1 MLPVSSNKKHFLL
14 SICYVCDM
22 SFLFYVAILKSVS
35 FALIYWFL
43 IPYYVV
49 LAVLS
54 FIWCYCKIF
63 FLILL
68 FSTYLGCPHCKRIKP
83 EFSEVAKEV
92 NTENKVIKY
101 SFMSTRVAHLPP
113 NLAPMKRMKTSSTCV
128 SEKSFCFT
136 RSLLS
141 VGNKHKFCS
150 NFPCFKSE
158 SHFYPWKQ
166 SQILGK
172 IKNKKKYAWS
182 LYLYNWVNLGC
193 FFLFI
198 FYLFIFFFLG
208 GGCVSTQIL
217 IFHDFA
223 FQVPGALGAVDCTVD
238 GDLCTEQEVKRY
250 PTREF
255 FTSRHIPV
263 TRVFETVPNVIS
275 SSHALTNSRIYVH
288 RPNTLF

>member
-54 FIWCYCKIF
+54 FIWCYCKIS

-193 FFLFI
+193 FFFVYFLFI
-198 FYLFIFFFLG
+198 
-208 GGCVSTQIL
+208 
-217 IFHDFA
+217 
-223 FQVPGALGAVDCTVD
+223 
-238 GDLCTEQEVKRY
+238 
-250 PTREF
+250 
-255 FTSRHIPV
+255 
-263 TRVFETVPNVIS
+263 
-275 SSHALTNSRIYVH
+275 
-288 RPNTLF
+288 

>member
-54 FIWCYCKIF
+54 FIWCYCKIS

-92 NTENKVIKY
+92 NTKNKVIKY

-198 FYLFIFFFLG
+198 FYLFIYFFLG
-208 GGCVSTQIL
+208 GGVFRRKFSFSTILLFRSLVPWVQWIVLWMVIFVLNRKSSVIPHVSFL
-217 IFHDFA
+217 LPVIF
-223 FQVPGALGAVDCTVD
+223 Q
-238 GDLCTEQEVKRY
+238 
-250 PTREF
+250 
-255 FTSRHIPV
+255 
-263 TRVFETVPNVIS
+263 
-275 SSHALTNSRIYVH
+275 
-288 RPNTLF
+288 

>member
-22 SFLFYVAILKSVS
+22 SFLFYVAIPKSVS

-54 FIWCYCKIF
+54 FIWCYCKIS

-172 IKNKKKYAWS
+172 IKNKKKYGWS

-193 FFLFI
+193 FFFVYFLFI
-198 FYLFIFFFLG
+198 YLFFFWG
-208 GGCVSTQIL
+208 GGCFDANSH
-217 IFHDFA
+217 FPRFC
-223 FQVPGALGAVDCTVD
+223 FSGPWCPGCSGLYCGWWSLYWTGSQALSHTWVFYFPSYSSNTCLWNGAKCY
-238 GDLCTEQEVKRY
+238 LL
-250 PTREF
+250 F
-255 FTSRHIPV
+255 SRTHQ
-263 TRVFETVPNVIS
+263 
-275 SSHALTNSRIYVH
+275 LTYIRSQA
-288 RPNTLF
+288 

>member
-14 SICYVCDM
+14 SICYVFDM
-22 SFLFYVAILKSVS
+22 SFLFYVAIVKTVS

-54 FIWCYCKIF
+54 FIWCYCKIS

-68 FSTYLGCPHCKRIKP
+68 FSTYLGCPHCKKIKP

-101 SFMSTRVAHLPP
+101 SFISTRVAQLPQ

-141 VGNKHKFCS
+141 VGNKHKFCG

-172 IKNKKKYAWS
+172 IKNKKLFRRKFSFSTILLFRS
-182 LYLYNWVNLGC
+182 LVPWVRWIVLWMV
-193 FFLFI
+193 I
-198 FYLFIFFFLG
+198 FVLNRKSSVIPHVSLLLSVIF
-208 GGCVSTQIL
+208 Q
-217 IFHDFA
+217 
-223 FQVPGALGAVDCTVD
+223 
-238 GDLCTEQEVKRY
+238 
-250 PTREF
+250 
-255 FTSRHIPV
+255 
-263 TRVFETVPNVIS
+263 
-275 SSHALTNSRIYVH
+275 
-288 RPNTLF
+288 

>member
-14 SICYVCDM
+14 SICFVCDM

-35 FALIYWFL
+35 FALIYWFV

-54 FIWCYCKIF
+54 FIWCYCKIS

-68 FSTYLGCPHCKRIKP
+68 FSTYLGCPHCKKIKP

-101 SFMSTRVAHLPP
+101 SFMSTRVAQLPQ
-113 NLAPMKRMKTSSTCV
+113 NLAPMKRMKTSSTCA
-128 SEKSFCFT
+128 SQKSFCFT

-150 NFPCFKSE
+150 IFPCFKSE

-182 LYLYNWVNLGC
+182 LYLYNWVNLGW

-198 FYLFIFFFLG
+198 FYFILLFFFG
-208 GGCVSTQIL
+208 GGVFRRKFSFSTILLFRSLVPWVRWIVLWMVIFVLNRKSSVIPHVSL
-217 IFHDFA
+217 LLPVIF
-223 FQVPGALGAVDCTVD
+223 Q
-238 GDLCTEQEVKRY
+238 
-250 PTREF
+250 
-255 FTSRHIPV
+255 
-263 TRVFETVPNVIS
+263 
-275 SSHALTNSRIYVH
+275 
-288 RPNTLF
+288 

>member
-1 MLPVSSNKKHFLL
+1 M
-14 SICYVCDM
+14 
-22 SFLFYVAILKSVS
+22 
-35 FALIYWFL
+35 
-43 IPYYVV
+43 V

-54 FIWCYCKIF
+54 FIWCYCKIS

-68 FSTYLGCPHCKRIKP
+68 FSTYLGCPHCKKIKP

-101 SFMSTRVAHLPP
+101 SFISTRVAQLPQ
-113 NLAPMKRMKTSSTCV
+113 NLAPMKRMKTSSTCF

-141 VGNKHKFCS
+141 VGNKHKFWS

-166 SQILGK
+166 ARFWEKSRTKRNTLD
-172 IKNKKKYAWS
+172 
-182 LYLYNWVNLGC
+182 
-193 FFLFI
+193 LFI
-198 FYLFIFFFLG
+198 SLIEWILAVFFVCLFFILFFFFG
-208 GGCVSTQIL
+208 GGGVSTQIL

-250 PTREF
+250 PTRES

-275 SSHALTNSRIYVH
+275 FSHALTNSRIYVH